1 MRTVSMPIEGGARSP
16 VARPNAIWRLN
27 GQSVKEHDHQHGHGH
42 HESLFV
48 IERGETI
55 RINLE
60 NQTAWLHPMHFHG
73 VVFQE
78 IDEQA
83 KAFRGPLRDTLLLR
97 PGEKTSIAL
106 RGDEPGRWMIHCHVL
121 EHQNSGL
128 MGVFE
133 VKA

>member
-1 MRTVSMPIEGGARSP
+1 M
-16 VARPNAIWRLN
+16 
-27 GQSVKEHDHQHGHGH
+27 K
-42 HESLFV
+42 
-48 IERGETI
+48 RGETI
-55 RINLE
+55 RINLD

-73 VVFQE
+73 VVFQQ
-78 IDEQA
+78 IDEQTNA
-83 KAFRGPLRDTLLLR
+83 LRGPLRDTLLLR

-106 RGDEPGRWMIHCHVL
+106 RGDEPGLWMIHCHVL